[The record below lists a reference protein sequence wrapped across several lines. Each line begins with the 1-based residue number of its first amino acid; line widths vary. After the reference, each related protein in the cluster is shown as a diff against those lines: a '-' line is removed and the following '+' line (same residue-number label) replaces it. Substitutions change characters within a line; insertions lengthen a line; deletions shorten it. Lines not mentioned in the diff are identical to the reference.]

1 MSCQLCNWNKPNSKL
16 ANHLKSKMHLDAV
29 KKEQEIQTIHQQT
42 EVTDELDCLE
52 SLMKAD
58 TASLAKTLSEKLNKI
73 VAHDQG
79 KDEKDQKYTKYRF
92 LITQLLLQMNR
103 SKMQNIKSL
112 GK

>member
-16 ANHLKSKMHLDAV
+16 ANHLKSKMHLDAI
-29 KKEQEIQTIHQQT
+29 KKEQEIQSIHQQT
-42 EVTDELDCLE
+42 EITDELEYLE
-52 SLMKAD
+52 SLMKCD
-58 TASLAKTLSEKLNKI
+58 SASLAKSLKNKLDKI
-73 VAHDQG
+73 IEHDQG